1 MRMDKER
8 LLSLAQEISP
18 KYLVALYLV
27 VVLAVGVAV
36 SSALIAPQE
45 KRLADLSLQL
55 QQEKQKVAVVEN
67 FILTNP
73 DMEKHQNELQQ
84 ALKRAE
90 TALPDSMEVSAFLSQ
105 IERNARDT
113 GVKLTSV
120 KPGNA
125 AERAGYRELPVEVS
139 VEGTFFATMS
149 FLKKLEDGA
158 RFNIPTSFLMQQKQ
172 NLLATRLNLQIFCY
186 GNTTKPVTGAPPGAP
201 AVHPAAVR

>member
-1 MRMDKER
+1 MDKER
-8 LLSLAQEISP
+8 LLSLVQEISP

-27 VVLAVGVAV
+27 IVLAVGVAV
-36 SSALIAPQE
+36 SSVIFAPQE

-73 DMEKHQNELQQ
+73 DMEKHQNDLQQ

-149 FLKKLEDGA
+149 FLK
-158 RFNIPTSFLMQQKQ
+158 
-172 NLLATRLNLQIFCY
+172 NLRTAPGLISQRLF
-186 GNTTKPVTGAPPGAP
+186 
-201 AVHPAAVR
+201 

>member
-8 LLSLAQEISP
+8 LLSLAREISP
-18 KYLVALYLV
+18 KYLIALYLV

-36 SSALIAPQE
+36 SSVIFAPQE
-45 KRLADLSLQL
+45 KRLAELTLQL
-55 QQEKQKVAVVEN
+55 QQEKQKVAVVES

-84 ALKRAE
+84 ALQRAE
-90 TALPDSMEVSAFLSQ
+90 IALPDSMGVSVFLSQ
-105 IERNARDT
+105 IERNAREV

-120 KPGNA
+120 KPGA
-125 AERAGYRELPVEVS
+125 ATERAGYRELPVEVS
-139 VEGTFFATMS
+139 VEGTFFASMS

-186 GNTTKPVTGAPPGAP
+186 GNTPKPVTAAPPGAP
-201 AVHPAAVR
+201 AVQPAVVR

>member
-36 SSALIAPQE
+36 SSVLFAPQE

-73 DMEKHQNELQQ
+73 DMEKHQNDLQQ

-158 RFNIPTSFLMQQKQ
+158 RFSIPTSFLMQQKQ

-186 GNTTKPVTGAPPGAP
+186 GNTPRPVTGAPPGAP
-201 AVHPAAVR
+201 AVQPAAVR